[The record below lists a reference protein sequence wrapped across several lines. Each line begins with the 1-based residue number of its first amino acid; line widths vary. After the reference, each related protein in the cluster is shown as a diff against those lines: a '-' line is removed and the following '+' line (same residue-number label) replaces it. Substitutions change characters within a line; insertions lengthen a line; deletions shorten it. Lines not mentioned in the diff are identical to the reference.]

1 MINFE
6 TTQYTGSDDQFTYD
20 VYSTKWGW
28 SVNKWP
34 TAGPKIP
41 PMISNLSQDGNWTRM
56 SSNDIG
62 YPGAFPTA
70 EAVFEILN
78 SQRLYALTK

>member
-28 SVNKWP
+28 SANKWP

-41 PMISNLSQDGNWTRM
+41 PKISNLRQDGMWFSVM
-56 SSNDIG
+56 SQ
-62 YPGAFPTA
+62 YEPGVFPTA
-70 EAVFEILN
+70 QAVFEILDVN
-78 SQRLYALTK
+78 QMNC